1 MTADDKK
8 EFKQLM
14 VDTLAD
20 FWESVFPTL
29 ATKQD
34 IQEIRQEM
42 ASKQDLHD
50 VKQELK
56 QDINSLDRK
65 VNMLAR
71 DVKEIRGRI
80 IDVEGDTPT
89 RSEFKRLENRVNELT
104 N

>member
-14 VDTLAD
+14 MDTLAD

-34 IQEIRQEM
+34 IKEIRQEM
-42 ASKQDLHD
+42 AT
-50 VKQELK
+50 K
-56 QDINSLDRK
+56 QDIQEVRQELQQVKDDVIIIK
-65 VNMLAR
+65 R

-89 RSEFKRLENRVNELT
+89 RSEFRRLENRVNELT